1 MFVYSP
7 QHRTPGIRG
16 RTGDIHMG
24 KFVIRQ
30 TKTGTKFDLKAGNG
44 EVIATSEVYSSI
56 AACRKGIQSVSNI
69 AADANFADLTLE
81 QTALHPKFEMYEDKS
96 GQFRFRLKARNGEIV
111 ATSEGYT
118 TKAACE
124 NGIASVRKNAPEAP
138 VVEE

>member
-1 MFVYSP
+1 
-7 QHRTPGIRG
+7 
-16 RTGDIHMG
+16 MG

-30 TKTGTKFDLKAGNG
+30 TNTGYKFDLKAGNG
-44 EVIATSEVYSSI
+44 EVIATSEIYSSI
-56 AACRKGIQSVSNI
+56 AACRKGVQSVSNI
-69 AADANFADLTLE
+69 AADANFADLTQE
-81 QTALHPKFEMYEDKS
+81 QTALHPKFELYEDKS

>member
-1 MFVYSP
+1 
-7 QHRTPGIRG
+7 
-16 RTGDIHMG
+16 MG

-30 TKTGTKFDLKAGNG
+30 TNTGFKFDLKAGNG
-44 EVIATSEVYSSI
+44 EVIATPEVYSSI
-56 AACRKGIQSVSNI
+56 AACRKGVDSVSRI

-111 ATSEGYT
+111 ATSEAYT

-124 NGIASVRKNAPEAP
+124 NGVESVRKNAPEAA
-138 VVEE
+138 VEEA